1 MERRIINKKLLT
13 GIVAG
18 TLLLSGCA
26 KAEEV
31 KTPETVVV
39 VETVVVTPTPTPTPR
54 IKETT
59 TVTTTESTRESTTET
74 TTESTTSETTTS
86 KEPGETNEYGHE
98 EGSLEANLDSMLDGI
113 NFVNDKI
120 DNFNY
125 NDFKESTIDYAKQL
139 IDFIFYGGEMN
150 GMTFDELKEEAKEE
164 AYEELQELDAIIME
178 FVPDYKEQ
186 LGDKYN
192 KVKDFASTTFD
203 KAKEIFS
210 GNVDVDVDI
219 NINIENNKPKKKKLI
234 LN

>member
-26 KAEEV
+26 KTEEV

-39 VETVVVTPTPTPTPR
+39 VETVVVTPTPTPTP
-54 IKETT
+54 IVKETT
-59 TVTTTESTRESTTET
+59 TVTTTTESTHESTTVT
-74 TTESTTSETTTS
+74 TTESITSETT

-150 GMTFDELKEEAKEE
+150 GMTFEELKDEAKEE

-210 GNVDVDVDI
+210 GDVDVDIDI
-219 NINIENNKPKKKKLI
+219 NINIENNKPKKKQLI

>member
-1 MERRIINKKLLT
+1 MERKIINKKLLT

-39 VETVVVTPTPTPTPR
+39 VETVVVTPTPTPTPK

-59 TVTTTESTRESTTET
+59 TVTTTTESTHESTTVT
-74 TTESTTSETTTS
+74 TAESTTSETT